1 MPVLN
6 TQAVVKLYEKS
17 HGINWHK
24 ARNCL
29 SICKNVIHI
38 ELYNVYITHKK
49 L

>member
-17 HGINWHK
+17 HGINWRK

-29 SICKNVIHI
+29 SICKNVINV
-38 ELYNVYITHKK
+38 ELNTVYCIYNS
-49 L
+49 